1 MELYCDAYLAAATFT
16 FTAVSLDG
24 SYGGGRRSGRLSVDG
39 RRCPIPRKQLLQ
51 PGNKRVSDA
60 ARTSASHACG
70 SMLLSFA
77 VMISVAMQAARS
89 APLGLKPG
97 LQIVDER

>member
-1 MELYCDAYLAAATFT
+1 M
-16 FTAVSLDG
+16 
-24 SYGGGRRSGRLSVDG
+24 
-39 RRCPIPRKQLLQ
+39 LQ